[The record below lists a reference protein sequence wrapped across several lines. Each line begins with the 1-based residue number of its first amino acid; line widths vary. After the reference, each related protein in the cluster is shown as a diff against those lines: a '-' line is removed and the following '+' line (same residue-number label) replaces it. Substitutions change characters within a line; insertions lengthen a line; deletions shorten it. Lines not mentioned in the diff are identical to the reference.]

1 VNYGGKMARP
11 KTCQEELIQLADRKI
26 HTLDFFE
33 NKGVLKKFSL

>member
-1 VNYGGKMARP
+1 MARP

-33 NKGVLKKFSL
+33 KIENKGFLKKFSL